1 MRVIIYCRTSL
12 GEDRQNV
19 DNQKLPLSRYVK
31 QRKSEG
37 WNLIETVIDR
47 ASGGKADRDGI
58 LRIMDMAHKRQFDIL
73 LVYSLDRLSREGISQ
88 TLRYL
93 SILEANKVRFI
104 SYSEG
109 YLNTLEG
116 PFKELVVSLIGYLA
130 SVEREKIRTRIK
142 EGLNRLKLEGKT
154 LGRPRVDLEKITQA
168 KYLRSQNMSYG
179 TIAKE
184 MNLTRAR
191 VYQLANNY
199 ESSE

>member
-19 DNQKLPLSRYVK
+19 DNQKIPLSRYVE

-37 WNLIETVIDR
+37 WELQEIIVDR
-47 ASGGKADRDGI
+47 ASGGRADRDGI
-58 LRIMDMAHKRQFDIL
+58 TKIMDMAHKRKFDIL
-73 LVYSLDRLSREGISQ
+73 ITYSLDRLSREGVSQ

-104 SYSEG
+104 SYTES

-142 EGLNRLKLEGKT
+142 EGLNRLKSEGKK
-154 LGRPRVDLEKITQA
+154 LGRPKVDQEKITKA
-168 KYLRSQNMSYG
+168 KYLRNNQNMSYG
-179 TIAKE
+179 AIAKE

-191 VYQLANNY
+191 AHQLVNNY
-199 ESSE
+199 